1 MWQRKKDKDLENED
15 PSRKFTPKYQKPK
28 ILLIDLPH
36 DCLDYVQESTGY
48 NILSG
53 TFGSP
58 YKVDIGDNSQPV
70 IVKASIPNYA
80 EQEII
85 IIDLT
90 PPTTTD
96 GPQGEKMVSKGE
108 LDWWAKCSHGEI
120 DPRPRVM
127 VNVQNAFDRILY
139 HGGFFVIFAQPR
151 LFPDISLGQVSTYG
165 YLEIQREINVDNW
178 SFLSILSH
186 EYLEIRADSGHEINV
201 PEDDYQ
207 IFHFFRKI
215 IINAKY
221 EATFEP
227 TFRFRD
233 NWIPILKNKFGGCV
247 GGFIVPE
254 NSKGRILI
262 LPQLLKKNEI
272 IITLLREIIPEISPH
287 LFPHIEGMRWVERD
301 EYELDSIIKY
311 KNDKIMIRKRAEK
324 ELEELD
330 REIAGERD
338 KHGFLHGLITQ
349 SGQELV
355 LSIKSCLEFIGFKNI
370 VDVDKQICNQ
380 NAKKLK
386 QEDLQI
392 HDTSPTLLLE
402 IKGLSSLPREDDI
415 IQVTKYVNRRMKEW
429 ERQDVHSV
437 SIINPQ
443 RNIPGLERDNQNIF
457 TEQQIEDAKNYDI
470 TLISTWDLFLLIRG
484 MMKWKWNPEAIR
496 NLFYISG
503 RLSRLP
509 GNYKSIAKIV
519 KYYEQIGVISVL
531 VNENKIYK
539 GQRIGYITSEG
550 YLEEDISSLQL
561 EKQDVEEAIPGQLV
575 GIKTIFSKN
584 ELLEGTIV
592 YEVMNQV
599 I

>member
-1 MWQRKKDKDLENED
+1 MWQRKKDKDVENEEQ
-15 PSRKFTPKYQKPK
+15 SSNFTPKYQKPK

-48 NILSG
+48 NVLEG

-58 YKVDIGDNSQPV
+58 YKVDMGDKYQPV
-70 IVKASIPNYA
+70 IAKASMPNCS

-96 GPQGEKMVSKGE
+96 KPQGEKMISEGE

-127 VNVQNAFDRILY
+127 LAVHNEFDRILY

-151 LFPDISLGQVSTYG
+151 ILQTLVWARIRYRELDTES
-165 YLEIQREINVDNW
+165 EIAADNW
-178 SFLSILSH
+178 SFLSFLSP
-186 EYLEIRADSGHEINV
+186 EYFEISADFGHEINV

-215 IINAKY
+215 INDATY

-227 TFRFRD
+227 SYRLTK
-233 NWIPILKNKFGGCV
+233 NWLPLLKNKFGGCI
-247 GGFIVPE
+247 GGLIVPE

-262 LPQLLKKNEI
+262 LPQLSKKSEI
-272 IITLLREIIPEISPH
+272 LSKLLRELIPDISPH
-287 LFPHIEGMRWVERD
+287 LFPHIEGLRWVERD

-311 KNDKIMIRKRAEK
+311 KNEKINVRQRVEK

-330 REIAGERD
+330 KKIAEERD
-338 KHGFLHGLITQ
+338 EYGFLHGLITQ
-349 SGQELV
+349 TGQELV

-380 NAKKLK
+380 NTKKLK

-402 IKGLSSLPREDDI
+402 IKGLSSLPREADI

-429 ERQDVHSV
+429 GKQDVHGV
-437 SIINPQ
+437 SIINHQ
-443 RNIPGLERDNQNIF
+443 RNIPALERDNQHIF

-470 TLISTWDLFLLIRG
+470 TLVSTWDLFLLIRG
-484 MMKWKWNPEAIR
+484 MMKWKWDPETIQ
-496 NLFYISG
+496 NLFYVNG
-503 RLSRLP
+503 RISRLP
-509 GNYKSIAKIV
+509 SNYKSIAKIV

-550 YLEEDISSLQL
+550 YLEEDILSLQL

-575 GIKTIFSKN
+575 GIKTIYSKIQ
-584 ELLEGTIV
+584 LPEGTIV
-592 YEVMNQV
+592 YKVMKQV